1 VHAVHAVH
9 DAIIAPIWPRL
20 EGVLQGDVERR
31 GRRLVEA
38 GRPRVL
44 AELHPDVSF
53 QNPQIEAGGV
63 RVDIGDGDLVLVPSA
78 FIWPNVYLRD
88 SPKRLALCYPA
99 HGFGS
104 LWEGVNASTQPALA
118 RLLGSTRA
126 RLLRELERPST
137 VSELAARLGVTV
149 GAVSQHLGVLRAAG
163 LAVSRREGRQMVSLR
178 AGLGLA
184 LIRGEAR

>member
-1 VHAVHAVH
+1 M
-9 DAIIAPIWPRL
+9 
-20 EGVLQGDVERR
+20 
-31 GRRLVEA
+31 
-38 GRPRVL
+38 
-44 AELHPDVSF
+44 
-53 QNPQIEAGGV
+53 
-63 RVDIGDGDLVLVPSA
+63 
-78 FIWPNVYLRD
+78 
-88 SPKRLALCYPA
+88 
-99 HGFGS
+99 
-104 LWEGVNASTQPALA
+104 WEGVNASTQPALA

-178 AGLGLA
+178 TGLGLG